1 MNVQRTIVAS
11 IIELLGKYPVVA
23 LTGPRQSGKTTL
35 LKNAFPN
42 YSYVSLEKP
51 DVREFATKD
60 PNAFLKQYS
69 EYVIIDEAQRVP
81 SLFSYIQTI
90 VDDSGKMGQFIL
102 SGSQNFQLM
111 QNITQSLA
119 GRVALFQLLPLDFQE
134 LKSENLLEKNPLSA
148 LIKGFYPAIFDRN
161 IEPTTFYYNYVQ
173 TYVQRD
179 VSELIELKNI
189 SLFKKFLR
197 LLASRVG
204 QLVNYNSL
212 ANDCGVSQPTIK
224 SWITALESSYL
235 VFTLQP
241 YFENIG
247 KRLIKTPK
255 IYFYDTGLLCY
266 LLGVKRAEDLLT
278 HSLKG
283 NLFENMMIA
292 EYVKRMNHSNTF
304 HDIWFWRDVAGNEI
318 DMLYLDNGKFHL
330 FEIKSSETILNEQ
343 FKGLAYFE
351 TTHPSATFA
360 KHLVYAGNEDQDR
373 TQARVLSWKKFGGS
387 L

>member
-1 MNVQRTIVAS
+1 MNVQRTIVDS

-42 YSYVSLEKP
+42 YKYVSLEKP

-134 LKSENLLEKNPLSA
+134 LKSENILEVDPLSA
-148 LIKGFYPAIFDRN
+148 LIKGFYPAIYDRN
-161 IEPTTFYYNYVQ
+161 IEPSTFYYNYVQ

-255 IYFYDTGLLCY
+255 IYFYDTGLLSY
-266 LLGVKRAEDLLT
+266 LLGIKRAEDLLT

-292 EYVKRMNHSNTF
+292 EYVKRMYHSNLL

-351 TTHPSATFA
+351 TTHPSANFA
-360 KHLVYAGNEDQDR
+360 KHLVYAGNENQDR
-373 TQARVLSWKKFGGS
+373 TQARVLSWSKFGDP

>member
-1 MNVQRTIVAS
+1 MNVQRTIVTS

-69 EYVIIDEAQRVP
+69 DYVIIDEAQRVP

-134 LKSENLLEKNPLSA
+134 LKSENILEEDPLSA

-161 IEPTTFYYNYVQ
+161 IEPSTFYYNYVQ

-373 TQARVLSWKKFGGS
+373 TQARVLSWKKFGGP

>member
-11 IIELLGKYPVVA
+11 ITELLGKYPVIA

-42 YSYVSLEKP
+42 YRYVSLEKP

-81 SLFSYIQTI
+81 ALFSYIQTI
-90 VDDSGKMGQFIL
+90 VDDSGIMGQFIL

-134 LKSENLLEKNPLSA
+134 LKLGNILDKNPLSI

-161 IEPTTFYYNYVQ
+161 IEPAKFYYNYVQ

-224 SWITALESSYL
+224 SWIAALESSYL

-266 LLGVKRAEDLLT
+266 LLGVKRAEDLLI
-278 HSLKG
+278 HPLKG

-292 EYVKRMNHSNTF
+292 EYVKRMNHSNIL

-318 DMLYLDNGKFHL
+318 DMLYLDNDKFHL

-351 TTHPSATFA
+351 VKHPSATFA
-360 KHLVYAGNEDQDR
+360 KHLVYAGDENQER
-373 TQARVLSWKKFGGS
+373 TQARVLSWKKFGDP

>member
-119 GRVALFQLLPLDFQE
+119 GRVALFQLLPLDFKE
-134 LKSENLLEKNPLSA
+134 LKSENILEADPLSA

-161 IEPTTFYYNYVQ
+161 IEPSTFYYNYVQ

-255 IYFYDTGLLCY
+255 IYFYDTGLLSY
-266 LLGVKRAEDLLT
+266 LLGIKRAEDLLT

-292 EYVKRMNHSNTF
+292 EYVKRMYHSNLL

-351 TTHPSATFA
+351 TTHPSANFA
-360 KHLVYAGNEDQDR
+360 KHLVYAGNENQDR
-373 TQARVLSWKKFGGS
+373 TQARVLSWSKFGDP

>member
-42 YSYVSLEKP
+42 YRYVSLEKP

-134 LKSENLLEKNPLSA
+134 LKSGGFLDADPLSA
-148 LIKGFYPAIFDRN
+148 LVKGFYPAIFNRN
-161 IEPTTFYYNYVQ
+161 IEPATFYYNYVQ

-204 QLVNYNSL
+204 QLVNYSSL

-224 SWITALESSYL
+224 SWISALESSYL
-235 VFTLQP
+235 VFTHQP

-255 IYFYDTGLLCY
+255 IYFYDSGLLCY
-266 LLGVKRAEDLLT
+266 LLGIKRAEDLLT

-283 NLFENMMIA
+283 NLFENMMVA
-292 EYVKRMNHSNTF
+292 EYVKRMNHSNTL
-304 HDIWFWRDVAGNEI
+304 HDIWFWRDVTGNEI

-373 TQARVLSWKKFGGS
+373 TQARVLSWKKFGGP

>member
-1 MNVQRTIVAS
+1 MNVQRTIVDS

-42 YSYVSLEKP
+42 YKYVSLEKP

-134 LKSENLLEKNPLSA
+134 LKSENILEVDPLSA

-161 IEPTTFYYNYVQ
+161 IEPSTFYYNYVQ

-255 IYFYDTGLLCY
+255 IYFYDTGLLSY
-266 LLGVKRAEDLLT
+266 LLGIKRAEDLLT

-283 NLFENMMIA
+283 NLFENMMVA
-292 EYVKRMNHSNTF
+292 EYVKRMYHSNLL

-351 TTHPSATFA
+351 TTHPSANFA
-360 KHLVYAGNEDQDR
+360 KHLVYAGNENQER
-373 TQARVLSWKKFGGS
+373 TQARVLPWRKFGEP

>member
-1 MNVQRTIVAS
+1 
-11 IIELLGKYPVVA
+11 LLGKYPVVA

-42 YSYVSLEKP
+42 YRYVSLEKP

-69 EYVIIDEAQRVP
+69 EYVIIDEVQRVP

-134 LKSENLLEKNPLSA
+134 LKSEGFLDADPLSA
-148 LIKGFYPAIFDRN
+148 LVKGFYPAIFNRN
-161 IEPTTFYYNYVQ
+161 IEPATFYYNYVQ

-204 QLVNYNSL
+204 QLVNYSSL

-224 SWITALESSYL
+224 SWIAALESSYL

-266 LLGVKRAEDLLT
+266 LLGIKHAEDLLT

-283 NLFENMMIA
+283 NLFENMMVA
-292 EYVKRMNHSNTF
+292 EYVKRMNHSNTL
-304 HDIWFWRDVAGNEI
+304 HDIWFWRDVTGNEI

-351 TTHPSATFA
+351 ATHPSANFA
-360 KHLVYAGNEDQDR
+360 KHLVYAGNENQER
-373 TQARVLSWKKFGGS
+373 TQARVLPWIKFGDP

>member
-1 MNVQRTIVAS
+1 MNVQRTIVDS

-102 SGSQNFQLM
+102 SGSRNFQLM

-134 LKSENLLEKNPLSA
+134 LKSENILEADPLSA
-148 LIKGFYPAIFDRN
+148 LIKGFYPAIFYRN
-161 IEPTTFYYNYVQ
+161 IETSTFYYNYVQ

-179 VSELIELKNI
+179 VSELIELKKI
-189 SLFKKFLR
+189 SLFKKFLS

-266 LLGVKRAEDLLT
+266 LLGIKRADDRRICET
-278 HSLKG
+278 NESFK
-283 NLFENMMIA
+283 
-292 EYVKRMNHSNTF
+292 YVS
-304 HDIWFWRDVAGNEI
+304 
-318 DMLYLDNGKFHL
+318 
-330 FEIKSSETILNEQ
+330 
-343 FKGLAYFE
+343 
-351 TTHPSATFA
+351 
-360 KHLVYAGNEDQDR
+360 
-373 TQARVLSWKKFGGS
+373 
-387 L
+387 

>member
-134 LKSENLLEKNPLSA
+134 LKSENILEADPLSA

-161 IEPTTFYYNYVQ
+161 IEPSTFYYNYVQ

-255 IYFYDTGLLCY
+255 IYFYDTGLLSY
-266 LLGVKRAEDLLT
+266 LLGIKRAEDLLT

-292 EYVKRMNHSNTF
+292 EYVKRMYHSNLL

-351 TTHPSATFA
+351 TTHPSANFA
-360 KHLVYAGNEDQDR
+360 KHLVYAGNENQDR
-373 TQARVLSWKKFGGS
+373 TQARVLSWSKFGDP

>member
-1 MNVQRTIVAS
+1 MNVQRTIVDS

-42 YSYVSLEKP
+42 YKYVSLEKP

-69 EYVIIDEAQRVP
+69 ENVIIDEAQRVP

-111 QNITQSLA
+111 QSITQSLA

-134 LKSENLLEKNPLSA
+134 LKSENILEVDPLSA
-148 LIKGFYPAIFDRN
+148 LIKGFYPAIYDRN
-161 IEPTTFYYNYVQ
+161 IEPSTFYYNYVQ

-255 IYFYDTGLLCY
+255 IYFYDTGLLSY
-266 LLGVKRAEDLLT
+266 LLGIKRAEDLLT

-292 EYVKRMNHSNTF
+292 EYVKRMYHSNLL

-360 KHLVYAGNEDQDR
+360 KHLVYAGNENQER
-373 TQARVLSWKKFGGS
+373 TQARVLSWRKFGEP

>member
-1 MNVQRTIVAS
+1 
-11 IIELLGKYPVVA
+11 
-23 LTGPRQSGKTTL
+23 
-35 LKNAFPN
+35 
-42 YSYVSLEKP
+42 
-51 DVREFATKD
+51 
-60 PNAFLKQYS
+60 
-69 EYVIIDEAQRVP
+69 
-81 SLFSYIQTI
+81 
-90 VDDSGKMGQFIL
+90 
-102 SGSQNFQLM
+102 
-111 QNITQSLA
+111 
-119 GRVALFQLLPLDFQE
+119 
-134 LKSENLLEKNPLSA
+134 
-148 LIKGFYPAIFDRN
+148 
-161 IEPTTFYYNYVQ
+161 
-173 TYVQRD
+173 
-179 VSELIELKNI
+179 
-189 SLFKKFLR
+189 LR

-266 LLGVKRAEDLLT
+266 LLGIKRSEDLLT

-292 EYVKRMNHSNTF
+292 EYVKRMYHSNSL

-318 DMLYLDNGKFHL
+318 DMLYVDNGKFHL

-351 TTHPSATFA
+351 TTHPSANFA
-360 KHLVYAGNEDQDR
+360 KHLVYAGNENQER
-373 TQARVLSWKKFGGS
+373 TQARVLSWRKFGEP
-387 L
+387 LK

>member
-1 MNVQRTIVAS
+1 
-11 IIELLGKYPVVA
+11 
-23 LTGPRQSGKTTL
+23 
-35 LKNAFPN
+35 
-42 YSYVSLEKP
+42 
-51 DVREFATKD
+51 
-60 PNAFLKQYS
+60 
-69 EYVIIDEAQRVP
+69 
-81 SLFSYIQTI
+81 
-90 VDDSGKMGQFIL
+90 
-102 SGSQNFQLM
+102 M

-134 LKSENLLEKNPLSA
+134 LKSEGFLDADPLSA
-148 LIKGFYPAIFDRN
+148 LVKGFYPAIFNRN
-161 IEPTTFYYNYVQ
+161 IEPATFYYNYVQ

-204 QLVNYNSL
+204 QLVNHSSL

-224 SWITALESSYL
+224 SWISALETSYL

-266 LLGVKRAEDLLT
+266 LLGIKHAEDLLT
-278 HSLKG
+278 HSLKE
-283 NLFENMMIA
+283 NLFENMMVA
-292 EYVKRMNHSNTF
+292 EYVKRMNHSNTL
-304 HDIWFWRDVAGNEI
+304 HDIWFWRDVTGNEI

-351 TTHPSATFA
+351 ATHPSANFA
-360 KHLVYAGNEDQDR
+360 KHLVYAGNENQER
-373 TQARVLSWKKFGGS
+373 TQARVLPWIKFGDP

>member
-11 IIELLGKYPVVA
+11 IIELLGKYPVIA

-42 YSYVSLEKP
+42 YKYVSLEKP

-69 EYVIIDEAQRVP
+69 ENVIIDEAQRVP

-119 GRVALFQLLPLDFQE
+119 GRVALFQLLPLDFEE
-134 LKSENLLEKNPLSA
+134 LKSENILEADPLSA

-161 IEPTTFYYNYVQ
+161 IEPSTFYYNYIQ

-278 HSLKG
+278 HSFKG

-292 EYVKRMNHSNTF
+292 EYVKRMYHSNLL

-351 TTHPSATFA
+351 TTHPSAIFA

-373 TQARVLSWKKFGGS
+373 TQARVLSWKKFGS
-387 L
+387 PL